1 LITFGKLYFESVSA
15 ECQQNT
21 EIREWMCK
29 KSGADLKKSR
39 LGIMYFHH
47 MIILL
52 PITKRHEQQ
61 IKSYHRYQKA
71 IIQISSF
78 MKLAN
83 TIKEKKCWN
92 NYHNKRCIYTIS
104 A

>member
-1 LITFGKLYFESVSA
+1 
-15 ECQQNT
+15 
-21 EIREWMCK
+21 MCK
-29 KSGADLKKSR
+29 KSGADLEKSR

-47 MIILL
+47 MTILL

-78 MKLAN
+78 MKFAN
-83 TIKEKKCWN
+83 TIKEKKSVE
-92 NYHNKRCIYTIS
+92 TITTIKDVSTPSVRSSSNMPLPGLSS
-104 A
+104 AI